1 MGGGVV
7 PRCSRGR
14 GIPVSAHE
22 VLERLSALCGIVP
35 RYHDIW
41 GKLHE
46 ISDDTRRAL
55 LGAMHLAVAT
65 DEEAQAA
72 LEAMES
78 RDLRRLLPPVLVVQ
92 AGKGPIEIPLAVPAV
107 MAQARHSWQLVLENG
122 ESHQGEFKP
131 SDLGLLEER
140 RIAGAL
146 FARHGFELP
155 VAPTIGYHR
164 LEVHGPGD
172 GESASAR
179 MLLVVAPDRCY
190 QPPAVQGEQ
199 RVWGPTVQL
208 YAVRSR
214 RNWGIGDY
222 GDLRGLVDLAA
233 EAGAGIVG
241 VNPLHALFPHDPERA
256 SPYGPSS
263 RRHFNV
269 FYIDVEAVPDF
280 AECDEARRAVRDPE
294 FQARLRA
301 LRGEELV
308 DYKGVAAVKLP
319 VLERL
324 HQHFREHHLA
334 VGSERGRAFEAY
346 RRDRDSELHGFALYH
361 ALQDHFHRNDSSVW
375 GWPLWPED
383 YRNPDSPQVA
393 AFASA
398 QRGRVEFH
406 EYLQWQAEL
415 QLAAAGRHSW
425 ERGLGVGIYGDLAVG
440 IDRGGA
446 EGWMHQD
453 LYALGARVGA
463 PPDDFNLHGQDWG
476 LPPLIPHRLTE
487 AAYEPFIGTLRSN
500 MRHSGALRIDHV
512 MGLMRLFWV
521 PPGGSPADGGYVA
534 YPFQDMLGILA
545 LESQRNRCLVIG
557 EDLGTVPDEVRDALA
572 PLGVLS
578 YRPFFFERENDGA
591 FKRPTGYPR
600 NALVAVST
608 HDLPTLA
615 GYWQGADLDLRASLG
630 LFPSDEARH
639 NQVVGRAQDR
649 ARLLMALEQEQL
661 LPPDVSVH
669 PVSNPE
675 MTPELVRAIHVYLA
689 RAPSVVMVVQPE
701 DVLGQTAQVNL
712 PGSRPEQF
720 PSWRRKL
727 TLDLEE
733 WGGDARFRGVTEA
746 LREVRGRSVEPRVAT
761 AYRAPV
767 AARVPLATYRLQF
780 HRDFTLSRATQLV
793 PYLHALGVTHCYASP
808 LLKARPGSTHG
819 YDIVDH
825 SALNPE
831 VGTPED
837 FDRFTDALRE
847 RGMGLLLDFVPNHM
861 GVLGSDN
868 AWWLDVLENGEASV
882 FAEFFDIDWQ
892 PIKDELQGK
901 VLLPVLGDHYGRVLE
916 SGELKLEFDQERGE
930 FSVRYY
936 EHRFPVD
943 PREYPRILGH
953 GVERLAA
960 RLGEHNQ
967 TVLELQSVAAAFGHL
982 PPRDATARERVAER
996 ARDKEI
1002 LKRRLAA
1009 QCAGSE
1015 DLRFFIG
1022 ENLATFNGVAGDPQ
1036 SFDLLH
1042 QMIKAQTFRLA
1053 YWRVASD
1060 EINYRRF
1067 FDINE
1072 LAGLRMEQDAVFD
1085 ATHGLLFGWLS
1096 QGRIDG
1102 LRLDHPDGLY
1112 DPGSYFRKLQR
1123 HISGTTADSASDKAA
1138 YLVIEKILAEHERLP
1153 DDWPVHGTTGYRF
1166 ANLVSGLFVDTSAAD
1181 KMERIY
1187 ASFTGI
1193 RTDFED
1199 LLYRCKRLII
1209 RTALASELNVLAG
1222 ELSRIAQMSRH
1233 TCDFTLNS
1241 LREALAEVVACFPV
1255 YRTYVTEAGLSEQ
1268 DRRFIE
1274 WAVAVAKRRSPA
1286 ADVTVFD
1293 FVREILTTDISRGRP
1308 PEYAR
1313 RVHAFAMKFQ
1323 QYTAPVM
1330 AKGLEDT
1337 SFYRYNRLVSLND
1350 VGGDPRTFG
1359 FSVGAFHGASQDRAR
1374 TWPNTMLASS
1384 THDSKRSEDVRA
1396 RINVL
1401 SEIPA
1406 AWKLSVAKWA
1416 RLNRSKKSEVDGRPA
1431 PSANDEYLLYQTL
1444 IGAWPVDTMD
1454 AAGLE
1459 AFRERIEGYM
1469 LKAVREAK
1477 EHTSWINPNP
1487 DYERALS
1494 RFVAALLGSAGK
1506 NPFLADFVTKQR
1518 VVARCGMLN
1527 SLSQTLVKL
1536 ASPGVPDVYQGTEM
1550 LDFSLVD
1557 PDNRRPVDFERRA
1570 AALND
1575 LSARAGRPGAG
1586 LAGVARSLLDSMAD
1600 GRAKLYVTWRAL
1612 SCRRDHAELFRAGDY
1627 LPLAVEGK
1635 RAEHLCAFARR
1646 RGGELAV
1653 AVAPRL
1659 FARLMEGGEVEPV
1672 GEVWAETRV
1681 EVPEA
1686 EYEYFNV
1693 LTGETLKAEGD
1704 GTRAWLPLDRVLA
1717 NFPVAL
1723 FTASGS

>member
-1 MGGGVV
+1 VT
-7 PRCSRGR
+7 
-14 GIPVSAHE
+14 AHG
-22 VLERLSALCGIVP
+22 VLERLSAWCGLVP

-41 GKLHE
+41 GNAHG
-46 ISDDTRRAL
+46 ISDGTRRAL
-55 LGAMHLAVAT
+55 LGAMHLSVDT
-65 DEEAQAA
+65 EEQTRAA
-72 LEAMES
+72 LEEMES
-78 RDLRRLLPPVLVVQ
+78 REMRRLLPPVRVAR
-92 AGKGPIEIPLAVPAV
+92 AGAGALEIPVALAAV
-107 MAQARHSWQLVLENG
+107 MAQGHCRWQLTLENG
-122 ESHQGEFKP
+122 DSHQGEFQP
-131 SDLGLLEER
+131 SGLRLLEER

-146 FARHGFELP
+146 FARYGFELP
-155 VAPTIGYHR
+155 VAPPAGYHR
-164 LEVHGPGD
+164 LEIHGPGD
-172 GESASAR
+172 GESASAS
-179 MLLVVAPDRCY
+179 MLLVAAPERCY
-190 QPPAVQGEQ
+190 QPPAVQGEN

-208 YAVRSR
+208 YSVRSR

-222 GDLRGLVDLAA
+222 GDLRSLVDLAA

-241 VNPLHALFPHDPERA
+241 VNPLHALFPDDPERA

-269 FYIDVEAVPDF
+269 LYIDVEAVPDF
-280 AECDEARRAVRDPE
+280 AECEEARRTVRAPE

-301 LRGEELV
+301 LRGDELV
-308 DYKGVAAVKLP
+308 DYKGAAAVKLP

-324 HQHFREHHLA
+324 FRHFREHHLA

-346 RRDRDSELHGFALYH
+346 RRERDSELHGFALYH
-361 ALQDHFHRNDSSVW
+361 ALQEHFHRNDPSAW
-375 GWPLWPED
+375 GWPRWPEE
-383 YRNPDSPQVA
+383 YRDPGSRQVA

-398 QRGRVEFH
+398 QRERVAFH

-446 EGWMHQD
+446 EGWLHQD
-453 LYALGARVGA
+453 LYALGASVGA

-500 MRHSGALRIDHV
+500 MRHAGALRIDHV

-521 PPGGSPADGGYVA
+521 PPGGSPADGAYVA
-534 YPFQDMLGILA
+534 YPFQDLLGILA

-557 EDLGTVPDEVRDALA
+557 EDLGTVPDEVRHALA

-578 YRPFFFERENDGA
+578 YRPFFFEREHDGA
-591 FKRPTGYPR
+591 FKRPGSYQR

-615 GYWQGADLDLRASLG
+615 GYWQGYDLDLRATLG
-630 LFPSDEARH
+630 LFPSDEARQH
-639 NQVVGRAQDR
+639 QVVGRAQDR
-649 ARLLMALEQEQL
+649 ARLLMALEQEHL
-661 LPPDVSVH
+661 LPADVSVH

-675 MTPELVRAIHVYLA
+675 MTLELTRAIHVYLA
-689 RAPSVVMVVQPE
+689 RAPSAVMVVQPE

-712 PGSRPEQF
+712 PGSRPEQY

-733 WGGDARFRGVTEA
+733 WPGDTRFGSLAEA
-746 LREVRGRSVEPRVAT
+746 LREVRGRAVAPRIAA

-780 HRDFTLSRATQLV
+780 HREFTLARATELV
-793 PYLHALGVTHCYASP
+793 PYLHALGVSHCYASP
-808 LLKARPGSTHG
+808 LLKARPGSSHG

-825 SALNPE
+825 NALNPE
-831 VGTPED
+831 IGSAED
-837 FDRFTDALRE
+837 FDRFTDALRS
-847 RGMGLLLDFVPNHM
+847 RGMGLLLDTVPNHM

-868 AWWLDVLENGEASV
+868 AWWLDVLENGEASA
-882 FAEFFDIDWQ
+882 FAGFFDIDWR
-892 PIKDELQGK
+892 PLKEELQGK

-916 SGELKLEFDQERGE
+916 SGELKLEFDPERGE
-930 FSVRYY
+930 FSVRYH

-953 GVERLAA
+953 GIERLAS
-960 RLGEHNQ
+960 RLGGHNQ
-967 TVLELQSVAAAFGHL
+967 IILELQSVAAAFGHL
-982 PPRDATARERVAER
+982 PPRNSTARERVAER

-1009 QCAGSE
+1009 LCAGSE
-1015 DLRFFIG
+1015 DLRYFIG
-1022 ENLATFNGVAGDPQ
+1022 ENLSAYSGVAGEPQ

-1042 QMIKAQTFRLA
+1042 QLIKAQAFRLA

-1072 LAGLRMEQDAVFD
+1072 LAGIRMEREPVFE
-1085 ATHGLLFGWLS
+1085 ATHGLLSRWLD
-1096 QGRIDG
+1096 QGRLDG

-1112 DPGSYFRKLQR
+1112 DPGAYFRRLQR
-1123 HISGTTADSASDKAA
+1123 HISGTTADSATDKAA

-1166 ANLVSGLFVDTSAAD
+1166 ANVVSGLFVDSSAAD

-1209 RTALASELNVLAG
+1209 GTALASELNVLAS
-1222 ELSRIAQMSRH
+1222 ELSRIAQLSRH

-1255 YRTYVTEAGLSEQ
+1255 YRTYVTEAGLSDQ

-1293 FVREILTTDISRGRP
+1293 FVREVLTTDIARGRP
-1308 PEYAR
+1308 ADYAR

-1323 QYTAPVM
+1323 QYSAPVM

-1337 SFYRYNRLVSLND
+1337 SFYRYHRLVSLND

-1359 FSVGAFHGASQDRAR
+1359 FSVAAFHGASQDRAR

-1401 SEIPA
+1401 SEMPG
-1406 AWKLSVAKWA
+1406 AWKLSVARWA
-1416 RLNRSKKSEVDGRPA
+1416 RLNRSKKSQVDGRAA

-1444 IGAWPVDTMD
+1444 IGVWPAEEMD
-1454 AAGLE
+1454 AAGLDLL
-1459 AFRERIEGYM
+1459 RERIERYL

-1487 DYERALS
+1487 EYERALS
-1494 RFVAALLGSAGK
+1494 RFVSALLSPAEK
-1506 NPFLADFVTKQR
+1506 NPFLADLAAKQR
-1518 VVARCGMLN
+1518 AVSRFGMLN

-1536 ASPGVPDVYQGTEM
+1536 ASPGVPDIYQGTEM

-1575 LSARAGRPGAG
+1575 LSARAGRPGAQ
-1586 LAGVARSLLDSMAD
+1586 LAGFARSLLDSMAD

-1612 SCRRDHAELFRAGDY
+1612 NCRREHAELFRAGDY
-1627 LPLAVEGK
+1627 LPLAAEGK
-1635 RAEHLCAFARR
+1635 RAEHVCAFARQ
-1646 RGGELAV
+1646 RGGALAV

-1659 FARLMEGGEVEPV
+1659 FARLMEGIEGEPL
-1672 GEVWAETRV
+1672 GGVWAETRV

-1686 EYEYFNV
+1686 GRDYFNV
-1693 LTGETLKAEGD
+1693 FTGETLRAEGE
-1704 GTRAWLPLDRVLA
+1704 GGRAWLGLERALA
-1717 NFPVAL
+1717 KFPVAL
-1723 FTASGS
+1723 FTASGTGAG